1 MTVGRKDFQLID
13 FVCIHNFKKEES
25 FTLQCRSVRS
35 IFYCPTGFRQD
46 VLMCRH
52 LRLSQNFLLNQKDYI
67 SCNSQRAARLQKRS
81 FGSTKT
87 FSGTPR
93 LQYRPAT
100 VRMASTNPSS
110 PWMYFLAGALLPTLA
125 IVLLRKPFKVDL
137 EQSQKHVD
145 NHDDNDDDDEFD
157 DDDED
162 MEHLMTGGPSSK
174 WGRLDAPYKMVLCV
188 NQELSMGKGK
198 VAAQCC
204 HAAVGCYKRASKQC
218 PVALRAWE
226 VSGCAKIALKCPTQ
240 DELELIAAK
249 AMERDIPF
257 YLVEDAGRTQIAA
270 GSRTVLGLGP
280 APAYVF
286 EEVTS
291 HLKLM

>member
-1 MTVGRKDFQLID
+1 MTS
-13 FVCIHNFKKEES
+13 N
-25 FTLQCRSVRS
+25 
-35 IFYCPTGFRQD
+35 
-46 VLMCRH
+46 
-52 LRLSQNFLLNQKDYI
+52 N
-67 SCNSQRAARLQKRS
+67 
-81 FGSTKT
+81 
-87 FSGTPR
+87 
-93 LQYRPAT
+93 
-100 VRMASTNPSS
+100 NPS

-125 IVLLRKPFKVDL
+125 IFLLRK
-137 EQSQKHVD
+137 QSKFEIDQDAKDHS
-145 NHDDNDDDDEFD
+145 DNDEVDEDDE
-157 DDDED
+157 DDED
-162 MEHLMTGGPSSK
+162 MDNLTSGGPSSK

-218 PVALRAWE
+218 PAALKAWE

-249 AMERDIPF
+249 AFERDIPL

-286 EEVTS
+286 DEVTS